1 MARVTMLGG
10 SGCDQARRSAE
21 PKATRMNVSRLPGLV
36 LPVAFLLALVVGA
49 VWYWRHRDD

>member
-10 SGCDQARRSAE
+10 SGCDQARRPAE
-21 PKATRMNVSRLPGLV
+21 PKAARMNVSRLPGLV
-36 LPVAFLLALVVGA
+36 LPVAFLLALVAGA